1 MQEAGISVLVV
12 VRDEAKF
19 LLLSHPPRT
28 CSAHMAANDELG
40 VCCRAREWGHSE
52 SEITNTKEGDFLAR
66 KKRSGALLTYERA
79 RGALTYGITAAAGRL
94 SLLLL
99 KGGRG
104 DDAAASLYV
113 PALYGLFCV

>member
-1 MQEAGISVLVV
+1 MESFPQTKEVWHVIMQEGAISILFV

-28 CSAHMAANDELG
+28 WPAHMAANDELG

-66 KKRSGALLTYERA
+66 KKEVE
-79 RGALTYGITAAAGRL
+79 L
-94 SLLLL
+94 S
-99 KGGRG
+99 
-104 DDAAASLYV
+104 
-113 PALYGLFCV
+113 